1 MTLPEMLTLLR
12 ASTLVEKP
20 APVIILAARY
30 LVAEFD
36 NELLPDWV
44 ELLANNKHESI
55 AELVDVVKDEME
67 FGDGTDAK

>member
-20 APVIILAARY
+20 DPVIILAARY